1 MSIED
6 IVYGAMKS
14 DGQRSSLF
22 REVTKIRNE
31 HPNKPLQSVYEE
43 AYKNVMKV

>member
-6 IVYGAMKS
+6 IIYGAEEH
-14 DGQRSSLF
+14 GQRSSLF